1 MEKAFTLIRTSGPF
15 SNLEIIVIERY
26 RGLYSEISRRRWDKR
41 FKSTLSTGKRMEE
54 QWEKNYPARILLIA
68 LVIALV
74 YIFQAYILY
83 LPIETILIVTS
94 ITAVIL
100 IIAVFLRDLSARRQ
114 ERGSLRDAQ
123 INPRKGRKLMEIS
136 EKPLGDNKTTAVAIA
151 IILVIVVMAIAY
163 ISYSRD
169 KDLPSTIISTAIM
182 FTSAIFSLFTSSKLI
197 IYENGIEVNRRFIR
211 WEEIKGYRREG
222 KYLVIEVGRFPKRIK
237 LRDKNRKMED
247 ALSQF
252 LSQGVQRDNKP
263 QHFQDNLYLTSLVL
277 SCWWVL

>member
-1 MEKAFTLIRTSGPF
+1 
-15 SNLEIIVIERY
+15 
-26 RGLYSEISRRRWDKR
+26 
-41 FKSTLSTGKRMEE
+41 MEE

-83 LPIETILIVTS
+83 LPIETTLIVTS

-100 IIAVFLRDLSARRQ
+100 IIAVFLRDLSVRRQ

-123 INPRKGRKLMEIS
+123 VNPRKGRKLMEIS
-136 EKPLGDNKTTAVAIA
+136 EKPLGDNKTTAAGVVIIFVIA
-151 IILVIVVMAIAY
+151 NMLIAY
-163 ISYSRD
+163 AFYSEG
-169 KDLPSTIISTAIM
+169 KDSSSTIISTAII
-182 FTSAIFSLFTSSKLI
+182 FISTIFSLFTSSKLI

>member
-1 MEKAFTLIRTSGPF
+1 
-15 SNLEIIVIERY
+15 
-26 RGLYSEISRRRWDKR
+26 
-41 FKSTLSTGKRMEE
+41 MEE

-83 LPIETILIVTS
+83 LPIETTLIVTS
-94 ITAVIL
+94 ITAVTL
-100 IIAVFLRDLSARRQ
+100 IIAVFLRDLSARRR

-123 INPRKGRKLMEIS
+123 IDPRKGRKLIEIS
-136 EKPLGDNKTTAVAIA
+136 EKPLGNNKTTAVAIA
-151 IILVIVVMAIAY
+151 IILVIAVIAIAY
-163 ISYSRD
+163 ISYSKD

-222 KYLVIEVGRFPKRIK
+222 KYLVIEVSRFPKRIK

-247 ALSQF
+247 ALSQL
-252 LSQGVQRDNKP
+252 LSQRVQRNNKP

>member
-1 MEKAFTLIRTSGPF
+1 
-15 SNLEIIVIERY
+15 
-26 RGLYSEISRRRWDKR
+26 
-41 FKSTLSTGKRMEE
+41 MEE

-68 LVIALV
+68 LILTIIYIIQI
-74 YIFQAYILY
+74 YIFY
-83 LPIETILIVTS
+83 LSIETTLIVTS

-100 IIAVFLRDLSARRQ
+100 IIAVFLRDLSAKRQ

-123 INPRKGRKLMEIS
+123 VNPRKGRKLMEIS
-136 EKPLGDNKTTAVAIA
+136 EKPLGNNKTTAIVVAIIFVIA
-151 IILVIVVMAIAY
+151 NILIAY
-163 ISYSRD
+163 AFYSEG
-169 KDLPSTIISTAIM
+169 KDSSSTIISTAII
-182 FTSAIFSLFTSSKLI
+182 FISTIFSLFTSSKLI

-222 KYLVIEVGRFPKRIK
+222 KHLFIEVGRFPKRIK

-252 LSQGVQRDNKP
+252 LSQGVQRNDKP

-277 SCWWVL
+277 SCW